1 MSTIHTVNQL
11 GGIFMIDINFRDP
24 RPIYEQIKDNLRR
37 LIVSGI
43 LAADSKIPS
52 VREMA
57 SELAINPSTIQR
69 AYRELEAEGYICSV
83 AGKGSFVCA
92 KDEADLARQKELLG
106 KFDELVTE
114 LGYIGVDK
122 EILISRLKGE

>member
-1 MSTIHTVNQL
+1 
-11 GGIFMIDINFRDP
+11 MININFRDP
-24 RPIYEQIKDNLRR
+24 RPIYEQIKDGLRR

-43 LAADSKIPS
+43 MPPDTKLPS

-57 SELAINPSTIQR
+57 AELAINPSTIQR

-83 AGKGSFVCA
+83 TGKGSFVCSTEA
-92 KDEADLARQKELLG
+92 ADEARRSDLLR
-106 KFDELVTE
+106 KFDELTTE

-122 EILISRLKGE
+122 DMLILRLKGEQK